1 MTRKSMRNFWQA
13 TPSDVFL
20 STGDGEGDWVDEAGE
35 AAYEDAGELAKEEL
49 FWNNNAEH
57 IISYKTIQHLGKGRT
72 FYQEIAF
79 PRHKHFFL

>member
-49 FWNNNAEH
+49 FWNNNTEH
-57 IISYKTIQHLGKGRT
+57 INYISELDKVSLYFTNIFGFREPTG
-72 FYQEIAF
+72 E
-79 PRHKHFFL
+79 